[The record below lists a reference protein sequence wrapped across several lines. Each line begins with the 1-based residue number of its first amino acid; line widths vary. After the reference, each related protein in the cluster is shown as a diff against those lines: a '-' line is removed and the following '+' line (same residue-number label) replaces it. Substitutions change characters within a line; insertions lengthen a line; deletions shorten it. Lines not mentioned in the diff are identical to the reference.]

1 MWLRPSG
8 DVKVVTDA
16 RIPTKNQILLSFEQ
30 FWNQHWGY
38 LKRLSLCKDI
48 KTSKLIFYW
57 NPAHLQKKNKKDSKP
72 LFHKGK
78 KSLFKRLHLVN
89 SSHILYSHIVRVS
102 GFLPRHRWML
112 ITQDCM
118 IHGVNSERTERSSEE
133 MKGHDEETYPYSS
146 LCLSPLHFQPQSI
159 SLTRKY
165 WLVCN
170 YEVMLPTAVR
180 HSKSQHLPLFIHC
193 YSSTR
198 NTL

>member
-1 MWLRPSG
+1 MTR
-8 DVKVVTDA
+8 VTQTQRRRQSRHRCQNPHEESNSSFVRA
-16 RIPTKNQILLSFEQ
+16 VLKTNVLLKSSPLTK
-30 FWNQHWGY
+30 
-38 LKRLSLCKDI
+38 
-48 KTSKLIFYW
+48 
-57 NPAHLQKKNKKDSKP
+57 KKKKDSKP

-112 ITQDCM
+112 ITQDFM

>member
-1 MWLRPSG
+1 MGLN
-8 DVKVVTDA
+8 VKVTLCRHAKLKANILFNPDAEKEKKRKEKVWNNSSVSIIIQPPWAAAIA
-16 RIPTKNQILLSFEQ
+16 RIIGLS
-30 FWNQHWGY
+30 
-38 LKRLSLCKDI
+38 
-48 KTSKLIFYW
+48 
-57 NPAHLQKKNKKDSKP
+57 
-72 LFHKGK
+72 
-78 KSLFKRLHLVN
+78 
-89 SSHILYSHIVRVS
+89 
-102 GFLPRHRWML
+102 PRHHWTL

-146 LCLSPLHFQPQSI
+146 LCSSPLHFQPQSI

-165 WLVCN
+165 RLVCN